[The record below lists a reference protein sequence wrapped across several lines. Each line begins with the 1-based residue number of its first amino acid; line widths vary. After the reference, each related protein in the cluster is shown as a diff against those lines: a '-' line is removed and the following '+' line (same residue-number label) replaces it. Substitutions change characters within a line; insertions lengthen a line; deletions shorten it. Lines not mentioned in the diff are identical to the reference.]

1 MKKKEE
7 RNRTGGARIY
17 KEGVNAGMDYIG
29 YIRVTPAKGLT
40 AEEDLARQREELA
53 WWIGKSGGQQIG
65 EYIVEDRAKE
75 GVLIA
80 EALKDC
86 RKRKARLVIPS
97 LIRTGQ
103 AKDLMDALIGARM
116 QFVVIHVM
124 NEPTRRLI
132 DTLNASA
139 KREQEKRSKRAKD
152 SAKVGNPH
160 GTRKDGTP
168 ALSKEAREKGRAAA
182 AKVKHEK
189 ANDFV
194 LKVQPTIK
202 GMRAAGLTMYA
213 IAKDLNQR
221 RVKTASGT
229 TGNWTVT
236 KVARVLAWKI
246 TEPYKLEENFRG
258 MRTWKAVRIE
268 QAWLDQEK
276 EENRARAMS
285 AAYATEHPVSR
296 ELEIMKEVD
305 RLSAVAAEKDKAA
318 WEKREDGARHVKDT
332 GIREQKRAIELL
344 GGPGPKTKHEKM
356 VDKARHDA
364 TRKRKRSRERAKGR
378 G

>member
-1 MKKKEE
+1 
-7 RNRTGGARIY
+7 
-17 KEGVNAGMDYIG
+17 MDYIG
-29 YIRVTPAKGLT
+29 FIRVTPAKGLT
-40 AEEDLARQREELA
+40 SEEDLARQREELA

-75 GVLIA
+75 GTLIA

-97 LIRTGQ
+97 LVRIGQ

-116 QFVVIHVM
+116 QFVVIHVKD
-124 NEPTRRLI
+124 EPTRRLI

-139 KREQEKRSKRAKD
+139 RREQEKRSKRATD

-160 GTRKDGTP
+160 GLRKDGTP

-189 ANDFV
+189 ANGFA

-202 GMRAAGLTMYA
+202 GMLAAGLTKYA
-213 IAKDLNQR
+213 IAKDLNKR

-229 TGNWTVT
+229 TGNWTGT
-236 KVARVLAWKI
+236 KVGRVLAWKV

-258 MRTWKAVRIE
+258 ERVWKAVRIE
-268 QAWLDQEK
+268 QEWMDQEK
-276 EENRARAMS
+276 EEDRARAMS
-285 AAYATEHPVSR
+285 AAMHAAYPPLDR
-296 ELEIMKEVD
+296 ELEIIHEAD

-318 WEKREDGARHVKDT
+318 EEKRAAGARHVKDT
-332 GIREQKRAIELL
+332 GIREQLRAIELL
-344 GGPGPKTKHEKM
+344 RGEQPKTKHEKM

-364 TRKRKRSRERAKGR
+364 TRKRKRSRERAKDR
-378 G
+378 A